1 MTNPHDGLRL
11 STLTEEMDVDAV
23 HAYLSGESYWAR
35 GSPREVVARAVQH
48 SLCIGIFDGAA
59 QVAFARAVTDRA
71 TYAYLADVYVL
82 QAYRGRGLG
91 KWMMETLVAH
101 PDLQGLRRWSLM
113 TKDAHGLYAQFGF
126 TPLSHPDRSM
136 ERTHPGV
143 YARAADPAPSGAA
156 WTGGGDA

>member
-1 MTNPHDGLRL
+1 MTDAPDSLRL
-11 STLTEEMDVDAV
+11 FTRAEEMDVDAV

-35 GSPREVVARAVQH
+35 GIPREVVARAIQH
-48 SLCIGIFDGAA
+48 SLCVGVFDAAA

-82 QAYRGRGLG
+82 EPYRGRGLG

-113 TKDAHGLYAQFGF
+113 TKDAHGLYAQYGF
-126 TPLSHPDRSM
+126 TPLAHPDRSM
-136 ERTHPGV
+136 ERTDPGV
-143 YARAADPAPSGAA
+143 YARGGAGGAA
-156 WTGGGDA
+156 ASGGSDA